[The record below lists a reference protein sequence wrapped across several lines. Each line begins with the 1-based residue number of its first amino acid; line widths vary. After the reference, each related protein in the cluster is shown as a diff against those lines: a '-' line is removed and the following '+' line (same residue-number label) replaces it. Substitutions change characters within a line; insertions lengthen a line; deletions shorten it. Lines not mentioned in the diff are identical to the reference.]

1 MSVIVV
7 AAVIALFTYL
17 IRTAD
22 RIAARVLGRTVLTYS
37 RVWKVLVQVFWLFPA
52 GIALV
57 AAFDPP
63 NPGEGWMVVA
73 LIVGF
78 SAMCLPLTLEVF
90 QREIELSKTAISQ
103 KSAWSRPVT
112 IPWKEVRD
120 VAWTAT
126 SEIRIRP
133 KRGRSIRVSGWLS
146 GMETFADTLET
157 RLAHLPSMP
166 GVVAQIRAIL
176 AAAH

>member
-1 MSVIVV
+1 MSALVIAAVV
-7 AAVIALFTYL
+7 AVFTLL
-17 IRTAD
+17 IRTAG
-22 RIAARVLGRTVLTYS
+22 RTAARVMGRQVLIYS
-37 RVWKVLVQVFWLFPA
+37 KVWKVLAQVMWLFPA

-73 LIVGF
+73 LVVGF
-78 SAMCLPLTLEVF
+78 SALCLPLTLEVMT
-90 QREIELSKTAISQ
+90 REIDLGKTAISQ

-112 IPWKEVRD
+112 IPWKNVRD
-120 VAWTAT
+120 VAWTTT

-133 KRGRSIRVSGWLS
+133 VSGRSIRVSAWLS

-157 RLAHLPSMP
+157 RLAQLPSMP
-166 GVVAQIRAIL
+166 AVVEKIRAIL
-176 AAAH
+176 AAVK

>member
-1 MSVIVV
+1 MSAIVV

-17 IRTAD
+17 AKTAD

-37 RVWKVLVQVFWLFPA
+37 QVWKVLVQVFWLFPA
-52 GIALV
+52 GAALV
-57 AAFDPP
+57 AAFYPP
-63 NPGEGWMVVA
+63 SPGEGWMAVA
-73 LIVGF
+73 LIAGF
-78 SAMCLPLTLEVF
+78 SAICLPLTLEVF

-103 KSAWSRPVT
+103 KSAWSKPVT

-120 VAWTAT
+120 VAWTPT

-133 KRGRSIRVSGWLS
+133 VRGRSIRVSAWLS

-166 GVVAQIRAIL
+166 AVVGRIRAIL
-176 AAAH
+176 AAVH